1 MRILFSLNSLY
12 SRLLVY
18 FSSLFNGS
26 VTQSLLIQTVVELIV
41 NYDKLEQLC
50 ISGALLSSDGVI
62 PAETQVCFPSA
73 GQGINASHRLFW
85 KYSITQIPVW
95 QFRYTSS
102 WVSSLLSDAWRN
114 LIVTLLTPLAKAWNG
129 FLPFYFYLP
138 PSQSCLYMCLSFKI
152 LSIHFDMIFLDT
164 DIKSEQSLLWFHAL
178 LRVYS
183 FSYITNI
190 YWKSSICQANSC
202 IMIYFQINWKLKR
215 LFFLGWT
222 FMHFYLHH
230 VDGKDKFQTLC

>member
-1 MRILFSLNSLY
+1 LLNLPKDVRILFSLNILY
-12 SRLLVY
+12 SKLLVY
-18 FSSLFNGS
+18 FSSPFNCS
-26 VTQSLLIQTVVELIV
+26 VTQSLLIQTVVELIM

-62 PAETQVCFPSA
+62 PAETQMCFRSA
-73 GQGINASHRLFW
+73 GQRINASYRLFW
-85 KYSITQIPVW
+85 KCSITQIPVC

-102 WVSSLLSDAWRN
+102 WVSSLLSDAWRG

-138 PSQSCLYMCLSFKI
+138 QLQSCLYMCLSFKI

-164 DIKSEQSLLWFHAL
+164 DIRGEQNLLWFHAL

-190 YWKSSICQANSC
+190 YWTSSICQANNC
-202 IMIYFQINWKLKR
+202 IMI
-215 LFFLGWT
+215 
-222 FMHFYLHH
+222 
-230 VDGKDKFQTLC
+230 